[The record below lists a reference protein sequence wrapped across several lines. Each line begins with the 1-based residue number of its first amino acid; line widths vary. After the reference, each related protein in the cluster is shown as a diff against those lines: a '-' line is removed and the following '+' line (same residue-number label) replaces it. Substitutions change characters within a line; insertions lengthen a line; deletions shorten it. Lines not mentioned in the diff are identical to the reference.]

1 MSSTRKN
8 HNGHTAP
15 QNSVQNETITPEE
28 EEFQGAELLRVLEA
42 VLFASDE
49 IMSSTKLKSILPGEP
64 DGRQIRKLVEKLNT
78 ELQNQR
84 HPFEIV
90 EVAGGY
96 QFRTVS
102 YYSPWVR
109 QLFKE
114 KTSRRLSIQAL
125 ECLAIIAYQQ
135 PLTKAEIEAV
145 RGVVSDG
152 AIRTLLERHLI
163 TIAGRSDKPGRPLL
177 YSTTKEFLS
186 YFGLRSIKDLPTI
199 DDFEQVAKEKMGD
212 LANEL
217 EQMNQE
223 KAEGSGEKEKSEEN
237 TQEETTEGTGLPDQA
252 LESNGVS
259 EEGSSE
265 EKPEADQE
273 LETNENHASAEHNE
287 QSQSIESQDDSNST
301 SENEVEQADAQSTEK
316 TSSPDQGS
324 EESSVQ
330 DSPDTSEKNER

>member
-1 MSSTRKN
+1 MAPAVKDSDQHDTSS
-8 HNGHTAP
+8 HNGA
-15 QNSVQNETITPEE
+15 EE
-28 EEFQGAELLRVLEA
+28 QFQSAELLRVLEA
-42 VLFASDE
+42 VLFASEE
-49 IMSSTKLKSILPGEP
+49 ILSGAKLKSILPGEP
-64 DGRQIRKLVEKLNT
+64 DARQIRKLVEKLNT
-78 ELQNQR
+78 ELQQQR

-90 EVAGGY
+90 ELAGGY

-135 PLTKAEIEAV
+135 PITKAEIEAV

-186 YFGLRSIKDLPTI
+186 YFGLRSIGDLPTI

-212 LANEL
+212 LAEEL
-217 EQMNQE
+217 EQMQQH
-223 KAEGSGEKEKSEEN
+223 KQDGGEEEHH
-237 TQEETTEGTGLPDQA
+237 ESPDT
-252 LESNGVS
+252 V
-259 EEGSSE
+259 
-265 EKPEADQE
+265 D
-273 LETNENHASAEHNE
+273 
-287 QSQSIESQDDSNST
+287 QSQ
-301 SENEVEQADAQSTEK
+301 ENAQ
-316 TSSPDQGS
+316 P
-324 EESSVQ
+324 EESSENDHTEQ
-330 DSPDTSEKNER
+330 SPTDQSEEQTQENPDDHRQPDQPEDHREESQYDDHDQSEEVPEISEEPESQATEPENVASQEASDPETDDRPE